1 MGVMPAKQTI
11 ALMVVARLRIVGV
24 RSSSQRGL
32 AMKKA
37 LSRIIL
43 SGVFVTGMT
52 FGMAGVA
59 SAKNTSS
66 CDFYQGTTTC
76 TTTHGSHGSTDEHHG
91 QIDSNG
97 LDLGGGP
104 CKATG
109 STQTDTC

>member
-1 MGVMPAKQTI
+1 
-11 ALMVVARLRIVGV
+11 
-24 RSSSQRGL
+24 
-32 AMKKA
+32 MKKA

-52 FGMAGVA
+52 FGVAGVA

-66 CDFYQGTTTC
+66 CDFYRGTTTC
-76 TTTHGSHGSTDEHHG
+76 TTIHGSHGSTDEHHG
-91 QIDSNG
+91 QTNSNG
-97 LDLGGGP
+97 EHTGGGP